1 MSAIADKPALH
12 RAVTVLGAAA
22 LLGFAVYAA
31 HMLLGFGSPER
42 DFLIQEWVYGFV
54 TLSGA
59 LITLAVAWARPQ
71 GRAPWL
77 LIGTGLL
84 LWSAGD
90 LTWSAFLANQEAPP
104 FPSVC
109 DALYLSGYVLVPLG
123 VAALARARVSRMR
136 AVEWIDVAIG
146 ALSVA
151 VIGIAVLLDR
161 VVADTTGTPLEVAT
175 AVSYPILDLITLAV
189 AVAAVSLTGWRP
201 GRGLAT
207 VCAGICVVGVGDAV
221 YTYQSLTG
229 TYDASAWNNL
239 LWPAG
244 VLLIAAASL
253 QPTPRAR
260 KTDSMDA
267 WRSVASPAIFSLV
280 VIAFLVVLSRV
291 EEHSRLVDV
300 LTALTMTAI
309 VTRIALTFSENR
321 RLLRL
326 LEQDQL
332 TKLGNRSKLGL
343 DLQRLYDD
351 PESGPHVLAILD
363 LDGFKAYNDAFGHP
377 AGDAVLIRLG
387 RRLAETVGDGGHAYR
402 LGGDEFAL
410 LVPGE
415 AATCSEVIARAT
427 RAMSDRG
434 DGFRISCSAGAAEL
448 PAEAREPSSAMQLAD
463 LRMYEQKDARRPSPG
478 REVEDVLVRIMQQR
492 SPGLG
497 AHGTAVAAIAT
508 RAARRLGMNDSE
520 RTAIRRAAELH
531 DIGKIA
537 IPDSILQKP
546 GPLSPE
552 EWDFMRQHTILGER
566 ILSAAPS
573 LAALG
578 KVVRATHERW
588 DGAGYPDGLA
598 GEEIPLAARIIFA
611 ADAYDAITTERP
623 YAEQRTPAEAI
634 AELRRCSGTCFDPD
648 VVEAVVEAAEEVRE
662 RAEQSERKPVSSAA
676 GAVST
681 VG

>member
-1 MSAIADKPALH
+1 
-12 RAVTVLGAAA
+12 
-22 LLGFAVYAA
+22 
-31 HMLLGFGSPER
+31 
-42 DFLIQEWVYGFV
+42 
-54 TLSGA
+54 
-59 LITLAVAWARPQ
+59 
-71 GRAPWL
+71 
-77 LIGTGLL
+77 
-84 LWSAGD
+84 
-90 LTWSAFLANQEAPP
+90 
-104 FPSVC
+104 
-109 DALYLSGYVLVPLG
+109 
-123 VAALARARVSRMR
+123 
-136 AVEWIDVAIG
+136 
-146 ALSVA
+146 
-151 VIGIAVLLDR
+151 
-161 VVADTTGTPLEVAT
+161 
-175 AVSYPILDLITLAV
+175 
-189 AVAAVSLTGWRP
+189 
-201 GRGLAT
+201 
-207 VCAGICVVGVGDAV
+207 VVGVGDAV
-221 YTYQSLTG
+221 YTYQSLAG

-253 QPTPRAR
+253 QPTPSAR
-260 KTDSMDA
+260 NTASA
-267 WRSVASPAIFSLV
+267 EGWRSVASPAIFSLV
-280 VIAFLVVLSRV
+280 VISFLVVLSRV

-309 VTRIALTFSENR
+309 VTRVALTFSENR
-321 RLLRL
+321 SLLRL
-326 LEQDQL
+326 LEQDPL

-387 RRLAETVGDGGHAYR
+387 RKLAEAVGEGGSAYR

-415 AATCSEVIARAT
+415 AEGCSEVIARAT

-448 PAEAREPSSAMQLAD
+448 PAEARDPSSAMQLAD
-463 LRMYEQKDARRPSPG
+463 LRMYEHKDARRPSPG
-478 REVEDVLVRIMQQR
+478 REVEDVLVRIIQQR
-492 SPGLG
+492 SPHLG
-497 AHGTAVAAIAT
+497 AHGAAVAEIAT
-508 RAARRLGMNDSE
+508 RAARGLGMNDSE

-546 GPLSPE
+546 GPLSAE

-588 DGAGYPDGLA
+588 DGGGYPDGLA

-611 ADAYDAITTERP
+611 ADAYDAITSERP
-623 YAEQRTPAEAI
+623 YARQRTPEEAI
-634 AELRRCSGTCFDPD
+634 AELRRCSGSCFDPE
-648 VVEAVVEAAEEVRE
+648 VVEAVVEAATELRARAE
-662 RAEQSERKPVSSAA
+662 RAERAEPEPVSA
-676 GAVST
+676 G
-681 VG
+681 